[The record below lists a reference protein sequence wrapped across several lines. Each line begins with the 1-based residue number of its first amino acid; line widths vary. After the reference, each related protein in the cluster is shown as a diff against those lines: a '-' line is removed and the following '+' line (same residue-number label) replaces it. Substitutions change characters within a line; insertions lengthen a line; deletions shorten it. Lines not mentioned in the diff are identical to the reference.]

1 RFRYATKGPAV
12 MPQKLVTDGDWV
24 EAVASVAEEGRRRHK
39 QVSLHTHFN
48 HPAEITAITRQGLDR
63 LMQRGVIVRNQAVLQ
78 RGVNDDV
85 HTMLALVRRL
95 SHMNVQPYY
104 VFLHDMVRGVEELRT
119 TLQTAID
126 LEKQVRGATAG
137 FNIPAFILDTMG
149 GGGKRHVHSH
159 ENYDRDTGIGVFSS
173 PVVRPGRRFFYFD
186 PIHELSPEVQDR
198 WSDADERAAM
208 IQAAS
213 QRTG

>member
-1 RFRYATKGPAV
+1 
-12 MPQKLVTDGDWV
+12 
-24 EAVASVAEEGRRRHK
+24 
-39 QVSLHTHFN
+39 
-48 HPAEITAITRQGLDR
+48 
-63 LMQRGVIVRNQAVLQ
+63 
-78 RGVNDDV
+78 VNDDV